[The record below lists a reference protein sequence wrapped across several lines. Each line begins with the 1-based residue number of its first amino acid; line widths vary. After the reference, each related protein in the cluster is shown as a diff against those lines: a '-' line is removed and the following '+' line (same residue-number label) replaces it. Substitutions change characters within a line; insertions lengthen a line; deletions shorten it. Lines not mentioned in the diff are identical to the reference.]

1 MASTK
6 GIAITA
12 AIVVGVVA
20 ASMLVWFGPQGQPGG
35 SSAGTEVTADNVNS
49 FRSDEAFG
57 SLYSRHQNLDA
68 EVQLDYDKW
77 KSGDLDSSQML
88 QTISGAKGDTTEMK
102 AAFDAATPPEEWQAS
117 FGHYSTALASYSSYL
132 GEMERIVNDG
142 NTTPDEMALDGYW
155 QDSEDHVRLAAD
167 SIPVSPVSAN

>member
-20 ASMLVWFGPQGQPGG
+20 ASMLVWFGPQGQ
-35 SSAGTEVTADNVNS
+35 SSDAGREVTAANINS

-57 SLYSRHQNLDA
+57 SIYSRHQNLDA

-77 KSGDLDSSQML
+77 KSGDLDTSRML
-88 QTISGAKGDTTEMK
+88 RTIDDAKVDATEMK

-132 GEMERIVNDG
+132 GEMDRIVGDG
-142 NTTPDEMALDGYW
+142 DRNPDETVLNGYW
-155 QDSEDHVRLAAD
+155 QDSENHIDLAAE

>member
-20 ASMLVWFGPQGQPGG
+20 ASMLVWFGPQGQP
-35 SSAGTEVTADNVNS
+35 SDAGREVTAANING

-57 SLYSRHQNLDA
+57 SIYSRHQNLDA

-77 KSGDLDSSQML
+77 KSGDLDSSRML
-88 QTISGAKGDTTEMK
+88 RTIDDAKVDAAEMK

-132 GEMERIVNDG
+132 TEMERIVNDG
-142 NTTPDEMALDGYW
+142 DRNADETSLNGAW
-155 QDSEDHVRLAAD
+155 QDSENHIDLAAK